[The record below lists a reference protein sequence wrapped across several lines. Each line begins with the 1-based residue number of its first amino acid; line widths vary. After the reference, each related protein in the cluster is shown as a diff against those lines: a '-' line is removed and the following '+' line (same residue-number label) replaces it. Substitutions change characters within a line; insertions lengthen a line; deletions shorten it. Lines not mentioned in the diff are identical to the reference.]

1 MEFSSELQREEE
13 QRRAA
18 EQRARSWL
26 KEVLPLQ
33 AEIYEKFNFI
43 EVPSKLYKGRTYR
56 IHGGEG
62 DFRTSLYQNGKKLA
76 RLCLMMLDPEIPPT
90 DRVIAEYYLLQ
101 GDEQQYLATANI
113 QNLVPESR
121 AGRLG
126 SLYGLSGGHRLAG
139 SDGPASTAWGR
150 VAIKIVVLVAV
161 GMLLVWL
168 GRSGSFPPNL
178 WNGAWVGK
186 ISKGGSLLAFFIAL
200 AWLIYAMKRHR
211 PAR

>member
-1 MEFSSELQREEE
+1 MEFSSELQREED

-18 EQRARSWL
+18 EQRARAWL
-26 KEVLPLQ
+26 KEVIPLQ

-121 AGRLG
+121 AGRLSALYGFPGGNRLNGPDGQATSDWTRHAVKIFLLISACLLLIWLGKPG
-126 SLYGLSGGHRLAG
+126 SL
-139 SDGPASTAWGR
+139 PALGESSP
-150 VAIKIVVLVAV
+150 
-161 GMLLVWL
+161 WL
-168 GRSGSFPPNL
+168 TNIG
-178 WNGAWVGK
+178 
-186 ISKGGSLLAFFIAL
+186 KGGLLLTFFLVL
-200 AWLIYAMKRHR
+200 AWLIYTFRRGR
-211 PAR
+211 P